1 MESINMRADEIAAAV
16 KQAEALPIRSDNA
29 LEILNKAQP
38 RPKKVNKQKE
48 EKPKFATRAEA
59 AKDYRARVRKIQD
72 EAKNLKKLSTPI
84 LSGML
89 IKALS
94 ALNKASKNAA
104 FDSATDEHKLAG
116 QVMQVL
122 RSRYGLKFSQE

>member
-1 MESINMRADEIAAAV
+1 MEAINMRVDEIAAAV
-16 KQAEALPIRSDNA
+16 KQAEALPVRSDNA
-29 LEILNKAQP
+29 IEILNKAQP
-38 RPKKVNKQKE
+38 KPKNSNKKKE

-89 IKALS
+89 VKALS
-94 ALNKASKNAA
+94 ALNKAEKKAS

-122 RSRYGLKFSQE
+122 RSRYAIKFAQE